1 MSAFDLREISDLA
14 ARVADA
20 RQQVQAVAAQDLVVA
35 VDLDGLEEGVDGR
48 AQRGDGGHGGS
59 VYLIGDDALNTLID
73 FKYQRFYKAQNG
85 QPGQGRQMSGKAGD
99 ELHVKVPVGTTV
111 IDEDTLE
118 VIADVTEIGQVVLVA
133 QGGRRGLGNIHF
145 KSSTNRS

>member
-48 AQRGDGGHGGS
+48 AQRGDGGHGGGEVFVRDGPS
-59 VYLIGDDALNTLID
+59 DRGFGFVEGGKEGAFLIGFREFRVRAEAVFDAVLLLGLREEEQAAKLGYSPRAAVVHRD
-73 FKYQRFYKAQNG
+73 HMVKA
-85 QPGQGRQMSGKAGD
+85 
-99 ELHVKVPVGTTV
+99 
-111 IDEDTLE
+111 
-118 VIADVTEIGQVVLVA
+118 
-133 QGGRRGLGNIHF
+133 
-145 KSSTNRS
+145 